1 MSTPRNIVRNIRSA
15 VVVDGQ
21 PKLPTSSQLS
31 EGEIAVNYAKGYE
44 TLSFK
49 NNSNEIVSLSVKTV
63 NDVTVNGKSVVSGK
77 TADITMK
84 GETIPVADTYT
95 TTSYPSPFDEGA
107 EHIAPTD
114 KVNVALKKVETN
126 ISKLVTEVID
136 NEDVASEAIAKLA
149 ESAGTVDGEKNI
161 KYKQE
166 TNAHYINNAVSVHD
180 ATVKLDNSI
189 YSLETEV
196 IDNENVTSEAINK
209 LAESAGTL
217 GEDNSI
223 KYKQETNA
231 HYIKNAVSVHDATVK
246 LDDNV
251 YSLGTNVAS
260 LGKDVTTIGG
270 NVTNIQNSVT
280 SIQTN
285 VTNIQTSVTTIEGNI
300 HSLQVTDGQLN
311 ERIIALENIIKGMD
325 STEWVDLG
333 LPSGTFW
340 AKCNLGAET
349 ETAYGDY
356 YMWGSTTPDSNH
368 VCNWANAPFNNGSDT
383 YNEEYFNSV
392 KDKVCQNDI
401 LAKGYDAAYKS
412 TNGAARMPTSKEYYE
427 LEANTSN
434 VWVNNF
440 NSTGVNGW
448 KFTSK
453 TDTSKYIFFPAS
465 GYRSESEIRVRG
477 KYGYYCISTINSLMP
492 ENYYG
497 FNFNSTLVQNDDC
510 YRYYGC
516 CVRPVRNLPL

>member
-1 MSTPRNIVRNIRSA
+1 MSTPRNIVKNIRSA

-63 NDVTVNGKSVVSGK
+63 NDVTVNGSSVVSGK
-77 TADITMK
+77 TANITMK
-84 GETIPVADTYT
+84 GATIPVADTYT

-114 KVNVALKKVETN
+114 KVNEALKKVETN

-166 TNAHYINNAVSVHD
+166 TD
-180 ATVKLDNSI
+180 T
-189 YSLETEV
+189 
-196 IDNENVTSEAINK
+196 
-209 LAESAGTL
+209 
-217 GEDNSI
+217 
-223 KYKQETNA
+223 

-246 LDDNV
+246 LDNNV
-251 YSLGTNVAS
+251 YSLGTDVAS
-260 LGKDVTTIGG
+260 LRSEVTTIGG

-285 VTNIQTSVTTIEGNI
+285 VTNIQTSVTNIEGNI
-300 HSLQVTDGQLN
+300 HSLQVTDGQFFN
-311 ERIIALENIIKGMD
+311 RIMALENIIKGMD

-340 AKCNLGAET
+340 AKCNLGAT
-349 ETAYGDY
+349 SETAYGNY
-356 YMWGSTTPDSNH
+356 YMWGSTTPNTAEE
-368 VCNWANAPFNNGSDT
+368 CIWQNAPFNGGNPE
-383 YNEEYFNSV
+383 YNAEAFNKV
-392 KDKVCQNDI
+392 KGTVCPNDI
-401 LAKGYDAAYKS
+401 LAKGYDAAYKA
-412 TNGAARMPTSKEYYE
+412 TNGTARMPTKADFQELIDNTTKEW
-427 LEANTSN
+427 TQMS
-434 VWVNNF
+434 
-440 NSTGVNGW
+440 SVNGY

-453 TDTSKYIFFPAS
+453 TDTSKYIFIPAAGNCDNGSVNNVGGNGYVWSSSLYASYPNYAWGLYFDS
-465 GYRSESEIRVRG
+465 GGCNMGNDYRFYGWSVRG
-477 KYGYYCISTINSLMP
+477 
-492 ENYYG
+492 
-497 FNFNSTLVQNDDC
+497 
-510 YRYYGC
+510 
-516 CVRPVRNLPL
+516 VRNLPL

>member
-1 MSTPRNIVRNIRSA
+1 MSTPRNIVKNIRSA

-21 PKLPTSSQLS
+21 PKLPTTSQLS

-63 NDVTVNGKSVVSGK
+63 NDVTVNGSSVVSGK

-84 GETIPVADTYT
+84 GATIPVADTYA

-114 KVNVALKKVETN
+114 KVNEALKKVETN

-136 NEDVASEAIAKLA
+136 NENVASEAIAKLA
-149 ESAGTVDGEKNI
+149 ESAGTLDGEKNI
-161 KYKQE
+161 KYKQK
-166 TNAHYINNAVSVHD
+166 TDAHYINDAVSVHD

-223 KYKQETNA
+223 KYKKETNA

-251 YSLGTNVAS
+251 YSLGTDVAS
-260 LGKDVTTIGG
+260 LRNEVTTIGG
-270 NVTNIQNSVT
+270 DVTNIQNDVT

-285 VTNIQTSVTTIEGNI
+285 VTNIQTSVTKIGGDI
-300 HSLQVTDGQLN
+300 HSLQMTDGQLS

-349 ETAYGDY
+349 ETTYGDY

-368 VCNWANAPFNNGSDT
+368 VCNWANAPFNGGNTD
-383 YNEEYFNSV
+383 YNAEAFNKV
-392 KDKVCQNDI
+392 KNTVCPNDI

-412 TNGAARMPTSKEYYE
+412 TNGAARMPTYAEYSE
-427 LEANTSN
+427 LESNTTN
-434 VWVNNF
+434 VWIENYNG
-440 NSTGVNGW
+440 TGVNGR

-453 TDTSKYIFFPAS
+453 TNGNSIFFPAA
-465 GYRSESEIRVRG
+465 GFRSESDFRSRG
-477 KYGYYCISTINSLMP
+477 SYGYYCISALNSLNP
-492 ENYYG
+492 DCYRG
-497 FNFNSTLVQNDDC
+497 LNFDSDLIQNDDC

>member
-1 MSTPRNIVRNIRSA
+1 M
-15 VVVDGQ
+15 
-21 PKLPTSSQLS
+21 
-31 EGEIAVNYAKGYE
+31 
-44 TLSFK
+44 
-49 NNSNEIVSLSVKTV
+49 
-63 NDVTVNGKSVVSGK
+63 
-77 TADITMK
+77 
-84 GETIPVADTYT
+84 
-95 TTSYPSPFDEGA
+95 
-107 EHIAPTD
+107 
-114 KVNVALKKVETN
+114 
-126 ISKLVTEVID
+126 
-136 NEDVASEAIAKLA
+136 
-149 ESAGTVDGEKNI
+149 
-161 KYKQE
+161 
-166 TNAHYINNAVSVHD
+166 
-180 ATVKLDNSI
+180 DNSI

-285 VTNIQTSVTTIEGNI
+285 VTNIQTSVTNIEGDI
-300 HSLQVTDGQLN
+300 HSLQVTDGQLY

-356 YMWGSTTPDSNH
+356 YMWGSTTPNTAEECRWEH
-368 VCNWANAPFNNGSDT
+368 APFNGGASS
-383 YNEEYFNSV
+383 YNEESFNTV
-392 KDKVCQNDI
+392 KDTVCPNGV
-401 LAKGYDAAYKS
+401 LAKGYDAAYKA
-412 TNGAARMPTSKEYYE
+412 TNGAARMPKASDFQE
-427 LEANTSN
+427 LVDNTTNEWTQVS
-434 VWVNNF
+434 
-440 NSTGVNGW
+440 SVNGW
-448 KFTSK
+448 KFTSR
-453 TDTSKYIFFPAS
+453 TDTSKYIFIPAAGRSNNGLVSNVGSYGSVWSSSLYTLGHSDALALGFDS
-465 GYRSESEIRVRG
+465 GTCSMSNGSRFWGRSVR
-477 KYGYYCISTINSLMP
+477 L
-492 ENYYG
+492 
-497 FNFNSTLVQNDDC
+497 
-510 YRYYGC
+510 
-516 CVRPVRNLPL
+516 VRNLPL

>member
-1 MSTPRNIVRNIRSA
+1 MSTPRNIVKNIRSA

-21 PKLPTSSQLS
+21 PKLPTTSQLS

-63 NDVTVNGKSVVSGK
+63 NDVTVNGSSVVSGK

-84 GETIPVADTYT
+84 GATIPVADTYA

-114 KVNVALKKVETN
+114 KVNEALKKVETN

-166 TNAHYINNAVSVHD
+166 TDAHYINNAVSVHD

-189 YSLETEV
+189 YSLETEI

-223 KYKQETNA
+223 KYKKETNA
-231 HYIKNAVSVHDATVK
+231 HYINNAVSVHDATVK

-260 LGKDVTTIGG
+260 LGDDVTTIGG
-270 NVTNIQNSVT
+270 NVTSIQNNVT

-285 VTNIQTSVTTIEGNI
+285 VTTIQNDI
-300 HSLQVTDGQLN
+300 HSLQTTDGQLYD
-311 ERIIALENIIKGMD
+311 RIIALENIIKGMD

-340 AKCNLGAET
+340 AKCNLGAT
-349 ETAYGDY
+349 SETAYGNY
-356 YMWGSTTPDSNH
+356 YMWGSTTPNTASE
-368 VCNWANAPFNNGSDT
+368 CTWANAPFNGGNTD
-383 YNEEYFNSV
+383 YNADAFNQV
-392 KDKVCQNDI
+392 KNTVCPNDI

-412 TNGAARMPTSKEYYE
+412 TNGAARMPTQADFQE
-427 LEANTSN
+427 LIDNTSN
-434 VWVNNF
+434 EWTQM
-440 NSTGVNGW
+440 SSVNGW

-453 TDTSKYIFFPAS
+453 TDTSKYIFIPAAGSCHS
-465 GYRSESEIRVRG
+465 GSVNGVGNNGGVWSSSLSTSDHNLAWCLYFSSGNCNMSVSDRFYGRSIR
-477 KYGYYCISTINSLMP
+477 L
-492 ENYYG
+492 
-497 FNFNSTLVQNDDC
+497 
-510 YRYYGC
+510 
-516 CVRPVRNLPL
+516 VRNLPL

>member
-1 MSTPRNIVRNIRSA
+1 MSTPRNIVKNIRSA

-63 NDVTVNGKSVVSGK
+63 NDVTVNGNSVVSGK
-77 TADITMK
+77 TAGITMK

-114 KVNVALKKVETN
+114 KVNEALKKVETN

-161 KYKQE
+161 KYKQK
-166 TNAHYINNAVSVHD
+166 TDAHYINNAVSVHD

-260 LGKDVTTIGG
+260 LGDDVTTIRG
-270 NVTNIQNSVT
+270 NVT

-285 VTNIQTSVTTIEGNI
+285 VTNIQTSVTNIEGDI
-300 HSLQVTDGQLN
+300 HSLQMTDGQLN
-311 ERIIALENIIKGMD
+311 ERIMALENIIKGMD

-340 AKCNLGAET
+340 AKCNLGAT
-349 ETAYGDY
+349 SETAYGDY
-356 YMWGSTTPDSNH
+356 YMWGSITPNTASE
-368 VCNWANAPFNNGSDT
+368 CTWQNAPFNGGNTD
-383 YNEEYFNSV
+383 YNADAFNQV
-392 KDKVCQNDI
+392 KNTVCPNNI
-401 LAKGYDAAYKS
+401 LAKGYDAAYKA
-412 TNGAARMPTSKEYYE
+412 TNGAARMPTQTDFQELIDNTTKEW
-427 LEANTSN
+427 TQMS
-434 VWVNNF
+434 
-440 NSTGVNGW
+440 SVNGW

-453 TDTSKYIFFPAS
+453 TDTSKYIFIPAAGYCNDGSFSSVGDTGYVWSSSLYTSNPDNAWSLGISS
-465 GYRSESEIRVRG
+465 GSCDMNIYGRYRGRS
-477 KYGYYCISTINSLMP
+477 
-492 ENYYG
+492 
-497 FNFNSTLVQNDDC
+497 
-510 YRYYGC
+510 
-516 CVRPVRNLPL
+516 VRPVRNLPL

>member
-1 MSTPRNIVRNIRSA
+1 MSTPRNIVKNIRSA

-63 NDVTVNGKSVVSGK
+63 NDVTVNGNSVVSGK
-77 TADITMK
+77 TANITMK

-114 KVNVALKKVETN
+114 KVNEALKKVETN

-161 KYKQE
+161 KYKQK
-166 TNAHYINNAVSVHD
+166 TDAHYINNAVSVHD

-223 KYKQETNA
+223 KYKKETNA

-251 YSLGTNVAS
+251 YSLGTDVAS
-260 LGKDVTTIGG
+260 LRNEVTTIGG
-270 NVTNIQNSVT
+270 NVTNIQNNVT

-285 VTNIQTSVTTIEGNI
+285 VTNIQTSVTKIGGDI
-300 HSLQVTDGQLN
+300 HSLQITDGQLS

-340 AKCNLGAET
+340 AKCNLGAT
-349 ETAYGDY
+349 SETAYGNY
-356 YMWGSTTPDSNH
+356 YMWGSITPNTASE
-368 VCNWANAPFNNGSDT
+368 CTWQNAPFNGGNTD
-383 YNEEYFNSV
+383 YNADAFNQV
-392 KDKVCQNDI
+392 KNTVCPNNI
-401 LAKGYDAAYKS
+401 LAKGYDAAYKA
-412 TNGAARMPTSKEYYE
+412 TNGAARMPTQTDFQELIDNTTKEW
-427 LEANTSN
+427 TQMS
-434 VWVNNF
+434 
-440 NSTGVNGW
+440 SVNGW

-453 TDTSKYIFFPAS
+453 TDTSKYIFIPAA
-465 GYRSESEIRVRG
+465 
-477 KYGYYCISTINSLMP
+477 GYYGNGSVNNVGYFGDVWSSSLNTSYP
-492 ENYYG
+492 NGAWYL
-497 FNFNSTLVQNDDC
+497 NFGSDKCNMNHSSRCQ
-510 YRYYGC
+510 GQS
-516 CVRPVRNLPL
+516 VRPVRNLPL

>member
-1 MSTPRNIVRNIRSA
+1 MSTPRNIVKNIRSA

-21 PKLPTSSQLS
+21 PKLPTTSQLS

-63 NDVTVNGKSVVSGK
+63 NDVTVNGNSVVSGK
-77 TADITMK
+77 TAGITMK

-95 TTSYPSPFDEGA
+95 TTSYPSPFDKGA

-114 KVNVALKKVETN
+114 KVNEALKKVETN

-166 TNAHYINNAVSVHD
+166 TNAHYIKNAVSVHD

-189 YSLETEV
+189 YSLEAEV

-223 KYKQETNA
+223 KYKKETNA

-251 YSLGTNVAS
+251 YSLGTDVAS
-260 LGKDVTTIGG
+260 LRNEVTTIGG
-270 NVTNIQNSVT
+270 NVTNIQNNVT

-285 VTNIQTSVTTIEGNI
+285 VTNIGGDI
-300 HSLQVTDGQLN
+300 HSLQMIDGQLT
-311 ERIIALENIIKGMD
+311 ERIIALEKIIKGMD

-340 AKCNLGAET
+340 AKCNLGAT
-349 ETAYGDY
+349 SETAYGNY
-356 YMWGSTTPDSNH
+356 YMWGSTTPNTASE
-368 VCNWANAPFNNGSDT
+368 CTWQNAPFNGGSPE
-383 YNEEYFNSV
+383 YNAEAFNKV
-392 KDKVCQNDI
+392 KGTVCPNDI

-412 TNGAARMPTSKEYYE
+412 TNGAARMPTQTDFQE
-427 LEANTSN
+427 LIDNTTNEWTQMS
-434 VWVNNF
+434 
-440 NSTGVNGW
+440 SVNGW

-453 TDTSKYIFFPAS
+453 TDTSKYIFIPAAGYCGGGSVNVVGSIGGVWSSSLLTS
-465 GYRSESEIRVRG
+465 GPSNAWGLS
-477 KYGYYCISTINSLMP
+477 
-492 ENYYG
+492 
-497 FNFNSTLVQNDDC
+497 FNSDVCRMDGSYRC
-510 YRYYGC
+510 YGRS
-516 CVRPVRNLPL
+516 VRPVRNLPL

>member
-1 MSTPRNIVRNIRSA
+1 MSTPRNIVKNIRSA

-63 NDVTVNGKSVVSGK
+63 NDVTVNGSSVVSGK

-114 KVNVALKKVETN
+114 KVNEALKKVETN

-166 TNAHYINNAVSVHD
+166 TNAHYI
-180 ATVKLDNSI
+180 
-189 YSLETEV
+189 
-196 IDNENVTSEAINK
+196 
-209 LAESAGTL
+209 
-217 GEDNSI
+217 
-223 KYKQETNA
+223 
-231 HYIKNAVSVHDATVK
+231 KNAVSVHDATVK

-251 YSLGTNVAS
+251 YSLGTNVA
-260 LGKDVTTIGG
+260 
-270 NVTNIQNSVT
+270 
-280 SIQTN
+280 
-285 VTNIQTSVTTIEGNI
+285 
-300 HSLQVTDGQLN
+300 QLY

-340 AKCNLGAET
+340 AKCNLGAT
-349 ETAYGDY
+349 SETAYGNY
-356 YMWGSTTPDSNH
+356 YMWGSITPNTAEE
-368 VCNWANAPFNNGSDT
+368 CIWANAPFNGGNPD
-383 YNEEYFNSV
+383 YNEDAFNQV
-392 KDKVCQNDI
+392 KNTVCPNDI
-401 LAKGYDAAYKS
+401 LAKGYDAAYKT
-412 TNGAARMPTSKEYYE
+412 TNGAARMPTKADFQE
-427 LEANTSN
+427 LIDNTTNEWTQMTS
-434 VWVNNF
+434 
-440 NSTGVNGW
+440 VNGW

-453 TDTSKYIFFPAS
+453 TDTSKYIFIPAAGGCYNGLVNDV
-465 GYRSESEIRVRG
+465 GYAGNVWSS
-477 KYGYYCISTINSLMP
+477 SLYTSIP
-492 ENYYG
+492 DNAWYLA
-497 FNFNSTLVQNDDC
+497 FNSGDC
-510 YRYYGC
+510 NMLNHGRYDGWS
-516 CVRPVRNLPL
+516 VRPVRNLPL

>member
-285 VTNIQTSVTTIEGNI
+285 VTNIQTSVTNIEGDI
-300 HSLQVTDGQLN
+300 HSLQVTDGQFY

-340 AKCNLGAET
+340 AKCNLGAASET
-349 ETAYGDY
+349 EYGDY
-356 YMWGSTTPDSNH
+356 FMWGSTRPNTAEECRWEH
-368 VCNWANAPFNNGSDT
+368 APFNGGASL
-383 YNEEYFNSV
+383 YNEESFNTV
-392 KDKVCQNDI
+392 KDTVCPNGV
-401 LAKGYDAAYKS
+401 LAKGYDAAYKA
-412 TNGAARMPTSKEYYE
+412 TNGMARMPTKDDFQE
-427 LEANTSN
+427 LVDNTTNEWTQVS
-434 VWVNNF
+434 
-440 NSTGVNGW
+440 SVNGW
-448 KFTSK
+448 KFTSR
-453 TDTSKYIFFPAS
+453 TDTSKYIFIPAAGHSLNDLVSNVGSYGSVWSSSLYTLGPSDALALGFDS
-465 GYRSESEIRVRG
+465 GTCSMSNGSRFWGRSVR
-477 KYGYYCISTINSLMP
+477 L
-492 ENYYG
+492 
-497 FNFNSTLVQNDDC
+497 
-510 YRYYGC
+510 
-516 CVRPVRNLPL
+516 VRNLPL

>member
-63 NDVTVNGKSVVSGK
+63 NDVTVNGNSVVSGK

-114 KVNVALKKVETN
+114 KVNEALKKVETN

-136 NEDVASEAIAKLA
+136 NENVASEAIAKLA

-166 TNAHYINNAVSVHD
+166 TNAHYIKNAVSVHD

-260 LGKDVTTIGG
+260 LGNDVTTIGG
-270 NVTNIQNSVT
+270 NVTNIQN
-280 SIQTN
+280 N
-285 VTNIQTSVTTIEGNI
+285 VTNIQTSVTKIGSDI
-300 HSLQVTDGQLN
+300 HSLQIIDGQLN

-340 AKCNLGAET
+340 AKCNLGAT
-349 ETAYGDY
+349 SETAYGDY

-368 VCNWANAPFNNGSDT
+368 VCNWTNAPFNNGSDT
-383 YNEEYFNSV
+383 YNEEHFNSV
-392 KDKVCQNDI
+392 KDTVSPNNI

-412 TNGAARMPTSKEYYE
+412 TNGAARMPTYAEYSE
-427 LEANTSN
+427 LKSNTTN
-434 VWVNNF
+434 EWTQVN
-440 NSTGVNGW
+440 GVNGR

-453 TDTSKYIFFPAS
+453 TNGNSIFFPAA
-465 GYRSESEIRVRG
+465 GFRSESEFRSRG
-477 KYGYYCISTINSLMP
+477 SYGYYCISTLNSLNP
-492 ENYYG
+492 DCYHG
-497 FNFNSTLVQNDDC
+497 LNFDSNLIQNDDC

>member
-1 MSTPRNIVRNIRSA
+1 MSTPRNIVKNIRSA

-63 NDVTVNGKSVVSGK
+63 NDVTVNGSSVVSGK
-77 TADITMK
+77 TANITMK
-84 GETIPVADTYT
+84 GATIPVADTYT
-95 TTSYPSPFDEGA
+95 TTSYPSPFDKGA

-114 KVNVALKKVETN
+114 KVNEALKKVETN

-251 YSLGTNVAS
+251 YSLGTNVTS
-260 LGKDVTTIGG
+260 LRNEVTTIGG
-270 NVTNIQNSVT
+270 NVTNIQNNVT
-280 SIQTN
+280 SIIN
-285 VTNIQTSVTTIEGNI
+285 FSMI
-300 HSLQVTDGQLN
+300 LN
-311 ERIIALENIIKGMD
+311 MRIC
-325 STEWVDLG
+325 
-333 LPSGTFW
+333 GT
-340 AKCNLGAET
+340 
-349 ETAYGDY
+349 
-356 YMWGSTTPDSNH
+356 
-368 VCNWANAPFNNGSDT
+368 
-383 YNEEYFNSV
+383 
-392 KDKVCQNDI
+392 
-401 LAKGYDAAYKS
+401 
-412 TNGAARMPTSKEYYE
+412 
-427 LEANTSN
+427 
-434 VWVNNF
+434 
-440 NSTGVNGW
+440 
-448 KFTSK
+448 
-453 TDTSKYIFFPAS
+453 
-465 GYRSESEIRVRG
+465 
-477 KYGYYCISTINSLMP
+477 
-492 ENYYG
+492 
-497 FNFNSTLVQNDDC
+497 
-510 YRYYGC
+510 
-516 CVRPVRNLPL
+516 

>member
-1 MSTPRNIVRNIRSA
+1 MSTTRNIVKNIRSA

-63 NDVTVNGKSVVSGK
+63 NDVTVNGNSVVSGK

-84 GETIPVADTYT
+84 GATIPVADTYT

-114 KVNVALKKVETN
+114 KVNEALKKVETN

-161 KYKQE
+161 KYKQK
-166 TNAHYINNAVSVHD
+166 TDAHYINNAVSVHD

-251 YSLGTNVAS
+251 YSLGTDVAS
-260 LGKDVTTIGG
+260 LRNEVTT
-270 NVTNIQNSVT
+270 IQNSVT
-280 SIQTN
+280 K
-285 VTNIQTSVTTIEGNI
+285 IEGDI
-300 HSLQVTDGQLN
+300 HSLQVTDGQLYD
-311 ERIIALENIIKGMD
+311 RIIALENIIKGMD

-340 AKCNLGAET
+340 AKCNLGATT
-349 ETAYGDY
+349 ETAYGNY
-356 YMWGSTTPDSNH
+356 YMWGSTMPNTASQ
-368 VCNWANAPFNNGSDT
+368 CNWTNAPFNGGNTD
-383 YNEEYFNSV
+383 YNADAFNKV
-392 KDKVCQNDI
+392 KNTVCPKDI
-401 LAKGYDAAYKS
+401 LAKGYDAAYKA
-412 TNGAARMPTSKEYYE
+412 TNGAARMPTKDEFQELFDYTTKE
-427 LEANTSN
+427 
-434 VWVNNF
+434 WVNIND
-440 NSTGVNGW
+440 VNGY
-448 KFTSK
+448 KFTGSNGN
-453 TDTSKYIFFPAS
+453 SIFIPAA
-465 GYRSESEIRVRG
+465 G
-477 KYGYYCISTINSLMP
+477 
-492 ENYYG
+492 
-497 FNFNSTLVQNDDC
+497 DC
-510 YRYYGC
+510 YDGSVDNVGSVGGVWSSSLGTSGIDNAWNLGFSLGGCYMSGNLRCYGLSI
-516 CVRPVRNLPL
+516 RLVRNLPL